1 MTTEEIKLYAKE
13 KCGKELTDEEAE
25 KLAAEAQSEEEL
37 SEADLEGVSGG
48 AVYTR
53 REAVLDDT
61 TAESLPYIQKQEEK
75 KKKVLGLL

>member
-13 KCGKELTDEEAE
+13 KCGKELSDEEAA
-25 KLAAEAQSEEEL
+25 KLLAAVQSEEEL

-48 AVYTR
+48 AYIR
-53 REAVLDDT
+53 REAVLDET

>member
-1 MTTEEIKLYAKE
+1 MTIEEIKLYAKE
-13 KCGKELTDEEAE
+13 QYGKELTDEEAA
-25 KLAAEAQSEEEL
+25 KLAAAAQAEGEL

-48 AVYTR
+48 AYIR

-61 TAESLPYIQKQEEK
+61 TAESLPYVQKQEEK